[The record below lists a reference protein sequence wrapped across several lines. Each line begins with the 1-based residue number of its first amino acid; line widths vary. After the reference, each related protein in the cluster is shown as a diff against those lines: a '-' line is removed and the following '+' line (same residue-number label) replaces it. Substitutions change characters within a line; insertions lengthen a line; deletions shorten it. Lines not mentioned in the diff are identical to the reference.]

1 MTTTQHNK
9 KHLTTTQRMKIED
22 GLNKELSMAAI
33 GRSIEKDPTTVS
45 KEVKK
50 YRTFQPRDKDQLPLN
65 CARFKGMCFQ
75 KERVLI
81 HTISQMPLY

>member
-33 GRSIEKDPTTVS
+33 GRSIEKDSTTVS

-50 YRTFQPRDKDQLPLN
+50 YRTFQPRTKISFLSNALVLKG
-65 CARFKGMCFQ
+65 CASKRN
-75 KERVLI
+75 E
-81 HTISQMPLY
+81 S